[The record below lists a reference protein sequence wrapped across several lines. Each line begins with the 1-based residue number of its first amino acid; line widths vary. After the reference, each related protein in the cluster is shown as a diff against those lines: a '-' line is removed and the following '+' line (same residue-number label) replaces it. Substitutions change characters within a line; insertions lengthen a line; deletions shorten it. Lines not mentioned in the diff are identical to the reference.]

1 MAQERGQVRAH
12 PPEKLCNCS
21 CGVQRGGAPA
31 DPCVCSR
38 SSSACGCGGSLESRK
53 QTGQALEVL
62 GSNASLIYRLCDM
75 G

>member
-1 MAQERGQVRAH
+1 MWPRSVAKSELTLRRSFVIVAAG
-12 PPEKLCNCS
+12 C
-21 CGVQRGGAPA
+21 RGGAPA